1 MSRIN
6 DATGPIRWHHKRFL
20 LRHTETFHQL
30 FLGWRNF
37 QVSSLSLLISEIK
50 RPPGWLG
57 SSMTCV
63 TRTAE
68 DMSTRKVSRYCICY
82 TNYEHNF
89 KVQYDRLTVHHTV
102 QDMLASLIDI
112 AKTDKIQSSDV
123 SDLINS
129 MLSSAGLKN
138 KTSLSYED
146 FKVNQKK
153 LQNLYRT
160 FYYHFQSSYFFFI

>member
-1 MSRIN
+1 MCDEDSRGYVN
-6 DATGPIRWHHKRFL
+6 KKSF
-20 LRHTETFHQL
+20 
-30 FLGWRNF
+30 
-37 QVSSLSLLISEIK
+37 
-50 RPPGWLG
+50 
-57 SSMTCV
+57 
-63 TRTAE
+63 
-68 DMSTRKVSRYCICY
+68 KVLYQCICY

-89 KVQYDRLTVHHTV
+89 RVQYDRLTVHHTV

-146 FKVNQKK
+146 FKVYKK
-153 LQNLYRT
+153 NTKFYRI
-160 FYYHFQSSYFFFI
+160 FYYNFQSSYFFFI

>member
-1 MSRIN
+1 MTSRIYLCRQWTNQIAAFEVSVMSRIN

-89 KVQYDRLTVHHTV
+89 KVQYDRLTVHHCLPIHGLEQLFSTNEGGCIFTS
-102 QDMLASLIDI
+102 AS
-112 AKTDKIQSSDV
+112 V
-123 SDLINS
+123 
-129 MLSSAGLKN
+129 N
-138 KTSLSYED
+138 KYE
-146 FKVNQKK
+146 
-153 LQNLYRT
+153 LL
-160 FYYHFQSSYFFFI
+160 